1 MRLYGTR
8 RLIMN
13 VGQKIPEPL
22 LQPQGIEDTS
32 TDGYIESMVNE
43 RIYMIVNQI
52 DNIGQSSIT
61 YHIVM

>member
-1 MRLYGTR
+1 
-8 RLIMN
+8 MN